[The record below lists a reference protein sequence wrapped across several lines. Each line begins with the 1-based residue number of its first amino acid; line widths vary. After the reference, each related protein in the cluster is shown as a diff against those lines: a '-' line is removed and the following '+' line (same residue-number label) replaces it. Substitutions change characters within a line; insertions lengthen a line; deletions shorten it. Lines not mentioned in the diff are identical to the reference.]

1 MDVACIKDAW
11 LNSDLSKDIYSAG
24 FTFYLKGKKYKLA
37 CMLIADRQLFQR
49 KMSNKSTRD
58 YFLSKQDYLKVSH
71 TPQTQQAIHMIFVL
85 WACVINIK
93 YPRN

>member
-1 MDVACIKDAW
+1 MVDVACIKDAW

-71 TPQTQQAIHMIFVL
+71 TTNTTSNTYDICALSMRY
-85 WACVINIK
+85 K
-93 YPRN
+93 Y